1 MNQTSI
7 AIFVWGLEAKAIAN
21 NAAAMAQ
28 GFKDLGIEQ
37 VWLVYLFKGP
47 GKNVT
52 IPSGVKLI
60 PLGVKRSFLAPLFL
74 AQFLRKEKPDVL
86 ISMPTVVNIPAIIGW
101 LLSGSKSNSRGS
113 SSTKLILS
121 EHSTMS
127 YKAYVEYK
135 RDLRMRLMPWLA
147 RIFYPLA
154 DGLRANSKEVLD
166 DLLNNIQIPIQSDS
180 ATTITNPVN
189 IKAIAKCGEV
199 KPNHPWL
206 INKDKPVIL
215 SVARLAKQ
223 KNFPLLIR
231 ALAMVR
237 EKLDARLIIVGDG
250 SERESLANL
259 ISQLGLEEFVS
270 LAGFSNN
277 PWSYM
282 AKADVFALASEE
294 EPFGLVLVEAMACG
308 LPIVATD
315 ALSGGPRTIL
325 EAGQHGLLVANH
337 DTSAFADSLLQVL
350 TDANLRNRL
359 IAAGKERCQTYRPKI
374 IAQEW
379 LSFIDNLAEQ

>member
-7 AIFVWGLEAKAIAN
+7 AIFVWGLEGKAIAN
-21 NAAAMAQ
+21 NAAAMSQ

-47 GKNVT
+47 GKNVAV
-52 IPSGVKLI
+52 PPGVTLV
-60 PLGVKRSFLAPLFL
+60 PLGIRRSFLAPLFL

-86 ISMPTVVNIPAIIGW
+86 ISMPTVVNIPAIMGW
-101 LLSGSKSNSRGS
+101 LLARSR
-113 SSTKLILS
+113 STKLILS

-135 RDLRMRLMPWLA
+135 QDLRMRLMPWLA

-154 DGLRANSKEVLD
+154 DGLRANSQQVLD
-166 DLLNNIQIPIQSDS
+166 DLLNNIKIPIKSDS

-189 IKAIAKCGEV
+189 IEAIAKCGAV
-199 KPNHPWL
+199 KPSHPWL
-206 INKDKPVIL
+206 VNKDKPVIL

-223 KNFPLLIR
+223 KNFPLLIQ
-231 ALAMVR
+231 AFAIVR
-237 EKLDARLIIVGDG
+237 QKIDARLIIVGDG
-250 SERESLANL
+250 PEQENL
-259 ISQLGLEEFVS
+259 TNLVSQLDLEESVS

-282 AKADVFALASEE
+282 ATSDVFALASEE
-294 EPFGLVLVEAMACG
+294 EPFGLVLVEAMACN

-325 EAGQHGLLVANH
+325 ESGKHGLLVANQ
-337 DTSAFADSLLQVL
+337 DTEALADSLIQIL
-350 TDANLRNRL
+350 TDDNLRDRL
-359 IAAGKERCQTYRPKI
+359 IKAGKTRCQTYQPKI
-374 IAQEW
+374 IAKEW
-379 LSFIDNLAEQ
+379 LLFINSLDKN

>member
-52 IPSGVKLI
+52 IPSGVKLV

-74 AQFLRKEKPDVL
+74 AQFLRKERPDVL

-101 LLSGSKSNSRGS
+101 ILSGSK
-113 SSTKLILS
+113 STKLILS

-135 RDLRMRLMPWLA
+135 QDLRMRLMPWLA

-154 DGLRANSKEVLD
+154 NGLRANSKEVLD
-166 DLLNNIQIPIQSDS
+166 DLLNNIKIPIPSDS

-199 KPNHPWL
+199 KPSHPWL

-215 SVARLAKQ
+215 SVARLATQ
-223 KNFPLLIR
+223 KNFPLLIQ
-231 ALAMVR
+231 AFAIVR
-237 EKLDARLIIVGDG
+237 QQIDARLIIVGDG
-250 SERESLANL
+250 PEKENL
-259 ISQLGLEEFVS
+259 TNLVSQLGLEEFVS
-270 LAGFSNN
+270 LVGFDNN

-282 AKADVFALASEE
+282 AASDVFALASEE

-308 LPIVATD
+308 IPIVATD
-315 ALSGGPRTIL
+315 ALSGGPRNIL
-325 EAGQHGLLVANH
+325 SGGKHGLLVANN
-337 DTSAFADSLLQVL
+337 DTAKFADSLLQIL
-350 TDANLRNRL
+350 SDCNLRDRL
-359 IAAGKERCQTYRPKI
+359 IKAGKTRCQAYHPEI

-379 LSFIDNLAEQ
+379 LLFINSLDKN